1 MVCFLVGLAERELV
15 VLLGKVEN
23 ELNGLSLF
31 TSKNFSNDV
40 LDSQDFGLQSV
51 NLEVAQHTECQAIF
65 HVVVGTSLV
74 EIVWLATYLASCFLF
89 QPLATLLCW
98 SHRLQL
104 YEDAYFWRI
113 LFEVLGSSLQMCYA
127 TQLLIPTF

>member
-1 MVCFLVGLAERELV
+1 MKIRVLSLIRINWQNMMVCFLVGLAERELV

-51 NLEVAQHTECQAIF
+51 NLEVA
-65 HVVVGTSLV
+65 
-74 EIVWLATYLASCFLF
+74 
-89 QPLATLLCW
+89 
-98 SHRLQL
+98 
-104 YEDAYFWRI
+104 
-113 LFEVLGSSLQMCYA
+113 
-127 TQLLIPTF
+127 